1 MKSLADELQ
10 ALREAAA
17 LLAGKM
23 DDLENRVSVPN
34 LYLATKYENIC
45 LQNVYCVGS
54 FKKRRLKAKLFSS
67 LSPLAERKDNSML
80 HEFQSWTWS

>member
-23 DDLENRVSVPN
+23 DDLENRVSVPY

-54 FKKRRLKAKLFSS
+54 FKKKVTKGKIIFKFV
-67 LSPLAERKDNSML
+67 P
-80 HEFQSWTWS
+80 TC